1 MMQKIIFSLMQY
13 IRAEKHIHLNRE
25 ESPCTNYEEIGT
37 TFVDCVSKK
46 IMDQSGCKVKGM
58 LPLLHFGVISSYFSC
73 WATMPRAHEGFQN
86 AKTWKK
92 LHNI

>member
-1 MMQKIIFSLMQY
+1 MQY

-46 IMDQSGCKVKGM
+46 IMDQSGCKVNGM
-58 LPLLHFGVISSYFSC
+58 YFGVIFHLISVV
-73 WATMPRAHEGFQN
+73 GLQ
-86 AKTWKK
+86 
-92 LHNI
+92 